1 MPNIAYVMNTHNK
14 KVLIYPTKPEKKF
27 CHCIGKARYPL
38 NEKCFRNNIL
48 YQEAISSAE
57 KSGRSKIYYEIAET
71 TFEIRYANHC
81 IYFNH
86 KNINMI
92 KNIQRNIGE

>member
-48 YQEAISSAE
+48 YQEAYHQQKRVTEAKFIM
-57 KSGRSKIYYEIAET
+57 KQLKQYLKLDTRTIAYVST
-71 TFEIRYANHC
+71 
-81 IYFNH
+81 
-86 KNINMI
+86 I
-92 KNIQRNIGE
+92 KT